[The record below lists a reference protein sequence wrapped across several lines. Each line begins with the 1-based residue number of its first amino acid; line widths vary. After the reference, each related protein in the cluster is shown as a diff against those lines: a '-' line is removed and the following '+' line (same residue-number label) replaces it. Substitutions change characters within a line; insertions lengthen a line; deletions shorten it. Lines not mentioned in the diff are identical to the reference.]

1 MTVRDGR
8 RMEIGGQV
16 GGGARSVRAEG
27 QVFTKAHFFFI
38 QPQTHSR
45 KTRQCVYMRLFTRK
59 LVRTEDS
66 CGVSFGF
73 NVKHHKEISYI
84 AKIS

>member
-1 MTVRDGR
+1 MLTVRDGR

-27 QVFTKAHFFFI
+27 QVFTKAHFFFLFNHRHT
-38 QPQTHSR
+38 PER
-45 KTRQCVYMRLFTRK
+45 RCVFMRLFTRK
-59 LVRTEDS
+59 LVRTKDL

-73 NVKHHKEISYI
+73 NVKDHKEISHI
-84 AKIS
+84 AMIS